1 MTAPTSEHQ
10 LTHYL
15 RMLLLAFIWGS
26 SFILMKL
33 ALFDDAG
40 KTLFTSTEVA
50 AMRILFAGLTLLPFA
65 KRALKTVRQKHLI
78 WLLIVGVCGNL
89 IPAFLFTRAQT
100 QLDSSIAGMLNSL
113 VPIFTLIIA
122 IVFFKT
128 KIKWMQIVGVFTGL
142 CGAIGLISLR
152 NTGGEML
159 LAPSL
164 MIVAATICYAISV
177 NVIRNKLHELRP
189 LTIASVALAAMAIPC
204 LVFLFTSDVMDV
216 VHTNPTAP
224 RGLISVLTL
233 SIIGTAAAL
242 VMFNKLVQQT
252 GAIFASSTTYIIPV
266 FAAFWGWVDH
276 ETLTMNHL
284 FFALIILTGVYLINR
299 KR

>member
-1 MTAPTSEHQ
+1 MTASSSEHQ

-15 RMLLLAFIWGS
+15 RLLLLAFIWGS

-40 KTLFTSTEVA
+40 DILFSSTEVA

-65 KRALKTVRQKHLI
+65 KRALKTVRKKHLI

-100 QLDSSIAGMLNSL
+100 ELDSSIAGMLNSL

-122 IVFFKT
+122 MVFFKT
-128 KIKWMQIVGVFTGL
+128 KIRWMQVVGVVIGL
-142 CGAIGLISLR
+142 VGAIGLISLK
-152 NTGGEML
+152 NSGGEL
-159 LAPSL
+159 LLIPSL
-164 MIVAATICYAISV
+164 MIVAATICYGISV

-189 LTIASVALAAMAIPC
+189 LTIASAALAAMAIPC
-204 LVFLFTSDVMDV
+204 LIYLFTSDVMIV
-216 VHTNPTAP
+216 VQTNPTAP
-224 RGLISVLTL
+224 KGLISVLAL
-233 SIIGTAAAL
+233 SMIGTAAAL

-252 GAIFASSTTYIIPV
+252 NAIFASSTTYVIPV
-266 FAAFWGWVDH
+266 FAAFWGWVAH
-276 ETLTMNHL
+276 ETLTLNHL